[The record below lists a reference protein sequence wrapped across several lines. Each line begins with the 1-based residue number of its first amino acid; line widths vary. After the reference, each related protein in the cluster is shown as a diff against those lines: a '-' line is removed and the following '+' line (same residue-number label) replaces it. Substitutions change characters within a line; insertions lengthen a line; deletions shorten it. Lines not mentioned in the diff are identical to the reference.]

1 MKTAIFS
8 CLLLFA
14 GIACAA
20 AEPLNVYCTTFP
32 LYLLTWNLTQGCR
45 NVHTELIIPPG
56 TGCPHDYALTPR
68 DMRKLGAKNMV
79 LVRNGLGLDDFIL
92 KPLRKMNPDAR
103 IIDTSA
109 GIPALELEEKC
120 GHDDCHEHH
129 HGSKNPHLFASPF
142 EAVRIVENIARGLEA
157 ADPANAAAYRANAG
171 VYTEKLRKLCG
182 EFTAAARKYRFSE
195 RKIVTQHGVFDYL
208 AHHLKLP
215 VAATISGE
223 PEAGTTATE
232 MASLVKKLKGAGISV
247 IYTEPQYPSR
257 VARTIGR
264 ECGIPLAELDPV
276 ANGPAD
282 APMDY
287 YEKTMRKNLE
297 VLGKT
302 LNQ

>member
-1 MKTAIFS
+1 M
-8 CLLLFA
+8 
-14 GIACAA
+14 
-20 AEPLNVYCTTFP
+20 
-32 LYLLTWNLTQGCR
+32 
-45 NVHTELIIPPG
+45 
-56 TGCPHDYALTPR
+56 
-68 DMRKLGAKNMV
+68 
-79 LVRNGLGLDDFIL
+79 
-92 KPLRKMNPDAR
+92 
-103 IIDTSA
+103 
-109 GIPALELEEKC
+109 
-120 GHDDCHEHH
+120 
-129 HGSKNPHLFASPF
+129 
-142 EAVRIVENIARGLEA
+142 
-157 ADPANAAAYRANAG
+157 
-171 VYTEKLRKLCG
+171 
-182 EFTAAARKYRFSE
+182 
-195 RKIVTQHGVFDYL
+195 TQHGVFDYL

-223 PEAGTTATE
+223 PEAGTTASE